1 MFSGQ
6 VVKYRA
12 CGKKPS
18 ENLDGNNC
26 EDFQYAD
33 PSVTDVKKCYCE
45 GDRCNSNLSPGNI
58 GILRGDVSILR
69 VVVHNFIR
77 FLKNLFSAK
86 IY

>member
-6 VVKYRA
+6 IVKYRA

-26 EDFQYAD
+26 EDSKYAD

-58 GILRGDVSILR
+58 IL
-69 VVVHNFIR
+69 VVAVIAAIGSSNKFQSKS
-77 FLKNLFSAK
+77 LW
-86 IY
+86 

>member
-1 MFSGQ
+1 MFGGQ

-45 GDRCNSNLSPGNI
+45 GDKCNSNLSPGNI
-58 GILRGDVSILR
+58 SIL
-69 VVVHNFIR
+69 VVAIIAAIGSSNKFQSKS
-77 FLKNLFSAK
+77 LW
-86 IY
+86 